1 MKKNIFN
8 IILTVALCFISVFP
22 VSAVCSSEESNG
34 ADFLDQLT
42 FFGESTTTHL
52 RQRSCI
58 DNSRVWA
65 NASGTAKLDSNLANR
80 PLFDL
85 KSNDHMTPTELAQRD
100 QPDFLVLSFG
110 LNGIMDFYE
119 HPDDYL
125 KKYQK
130 LIDALSEASPN
141 TFFLIQSIYPVAREE
156 FHTDWRFSASPEEI
170 NKKIQVLNQHLETL
184 AKSLSNADFID
195 TSCNL
200 KDEEGFLQPEY
211 TTDGIHL
218 TEDAYATILARLELY
233 GKQRH

>member
-1 MKKNIFN
+1 M
-8 IILTVALCFISVFP
+8 SVFP
-22 VSAVCSSEESNG
+22 VSAVRSSEESDG
-34 ADFLDQLT
+34 ADFLEQLT

-58 DNSRVWA
+58 DNDRVWA

-85 KSNDHMTPTELAQRD
+85 KSNYYMTPTELAQRD

-110 LNGIMDFYE
+110 LNGIMDFSE

-130 LIDALSEASPN
+130 LIDALAEASPS
-141 TFFLIQSIYPVAREE
+141 TQFIIQSVYPVADLS
-156 FHTDWRFSASPEEI
+156 HQSDWQFSVSPSEI
-170 NKKIQVLNQHLETL
+170 NQKINRLNDCIKGHCQT
-184 AKSLSNADFID
+184 LSNADFID
-195 TSCNL
+195 TSIHL
-200 KDEEGFLQPEY
+200 KDEKGFLMPSF

-218 TEDAYATILARLELY
+218 TERAYDEILAQFREYSKSLSVTE
-233 GKQRH
+233 

>member
-8 IILTVALCFISVFP
+8 IILTIALCFMSVFP
-22 VSAVCSSEESNG
+22 VSAVRSSEESDG
-34 ADFLDQLT
+34 ADFLEQLT

-58 DNSRVWA
+58 DNDRVWA

-85 KSNDHMTPTELAQRD
+85 KSNHYMTPIELAQRD

-110 LNGIMDFYE
+110 LNGIMDFSE

-141 TFFLIQSIYPVAREE
+141 THFLIQSIYPVACNE
-156 FHTDWRFSASPEEI
+156 FHTDWRFSTSPAEI
-170 NKKIQVLNQHLETL
+170 NKKIHVLNQHLENH
-184 AKSLSNADFID
+184 AKKLSNADFID

-200 KDEEGFLQPEY
+200 KDENGFLRSEY

-218 TEDAYATILARLELY
+218 TKDAYTTILERLQLY
-233 GKQRH
+233 GIQGY